1 MKKQS
6 SKIFFQKYR
15 FYFVTTIFFIAVIFL
30 FYRMLELTLFDRAF
44 LSGQGKAR
52 SIRVINTPAFRGMIV
67 DRNNSPLAV
76 STPVDSVWANP
87 KDIEL
92 SQENLTQL
100 SQLLKLPAAEIE
112 KQINSHKSKQFIY
125 LKRGVTPDIADQ
137 VKALL
142 IPGVYLQR
150 EYRRYYPEGEVASQ
164 LIGITNIDDQGQEG
178 LELAYNSWLD
188 GTPGRERVIQDLH
201 GQVVAS
207 LGEMQKQKPGHD
219 LKLSIDR
226 RIQFI
231 AYQAIKEAAQK
242 FQAKSASVVV
252 MDVKTGEVLAM
263 ANTPSFNPNDKNQA
277 FNSGFKNRAVTDV
290 FEPGSTIK
298 AFSITSALDSGKYTP
313 ETEVNTN
320 PGYFKVGRNWVRDE
334 LNYGDLDVTGVLQKS
349 SNVGVAKMTIS
360 LPGDQLWSVLNRV
373 GFAQRTD
380 SGFPGEASGTLIH
393 QTNWKP
399 FTLSTLAFGYGISV
413 TTLQLAHAYSAIANH
428 GKLVPVTLLKRNKPV
443 KGEQVLNKSTTNEM
457 LAMLESVVAPGGTGQ
472 RARVPGYRVAGKTG
486 TARLAGPNG
495 YYQHR
500 YVGSFVGIA
509 PVSNPRIV
517 VAVVIMDPQG
527 KEYYGGLIAAPAFAK
542 VMSSAMRIL
551 NIAPDQIVK
560 PKAVKN
566 DGNVVLD

>member
-112 KQINSHKSKQFIY
+112 KQINSHKTKQFIY

-428 GKLVPVTLLKRNKPV
+428 GKLVPVTLLKRDKPV

>member
-112 KQINSHKSKQFIY
+112 KQINSHKTKQFIY